1 MKFRRIWKIFEIWK
15 NYEFYEIWKISVILI
30 NLWDSTEFGNSLRT
44 HRFTRSSLPNI
55 MKQKLIQRLLRQVNS
70 LEEDMQKILP
80 PNCINHGTRCSL
92 LLGVDQGWA
101 WSIWAR
107 PFQILWWQVKRV
119 TAWVT
124 KKKKK
129 KRKGRASAWRKNLRP
144 NKKIQSCLS
153 PSRLHA
159 KWRSGNL
166 CRDALDVEVG
176 VYEPARQR
184 SKPKWLELS

>member
-80 PNCINHGTRCSL
+80 PNCINQGTRCSL

-124 KKKKK
+124 KKKKRK
-129 KRKGRASAWRKNLRP
+129 EKEGHRHGGKTFDLTKRYNHVCP
-144 NKKIQSCLS
+144 H
-153 PSRLHA
+153 HA
-159 KWRSGNL
+159 CTLNGVQ
-166 CRDALDVEVG
+166 AIFVEMH
-176 VYEPARQR
+176 
-184 SKPKWLELS
+184 